1 MFQFPPLPTWD
12 GLHPL
17 IIHFPIGLLL
27 VAPLFVL
34 LGAIVEPRR
43 GRMFLIAALL
53 MLILGTGAI
62 FVAVETGEAA
72 AKLADRSPEISA
84 VLEQHEGLAER
95 TKLIFSVLTFA
106 LAVIIF
112 LPGILKREFPRA
124 AYVAMPIVFLFLYA
138 GGMLLLSNTAHNG
151 GRLVHEFG
159 VHALVSPTPGQ
170 PSAQPTTPPENKEN
184 ESAKPHEGN

>member
-27 VAPLFVL
+27 IAPLFIL
-34 LGAIVEPRR
+34 LGAVVEPRR
-43 GRMFLIAALL
+43 GRMFLMAALL
-53 MLILGTGAI
+53 MLILGTSAI
-62 FVAVETGEAA
+62 FVAIETGESA

-84 VLEQHEGLAER
+84 VLERHEGLAER
-95 TKLIFSVLTFA
+95 TKLAFSVLTFL

-112 LPGILKREFPRA
+112 LPAILKRELPRGI
-124 AYVAMPIVFLFLYA
+124 YVGMPIVFLFLYA

-159 VHALVSPTPGQ
+159 VHALVAPTPGQ
-170 PSAQPTTPPENKEN
+170 PGTEPTSLPGDKEN
-184 ESAKPHEGN
+184 EVAKPHEGN